1 VSKLH
6 VVFVHLNTKFPKH
19 LIANCYRMRSLFPE
33 VNLHILH
40 NTDSTLPDELGVA
53 IHKIETSTYE
63 SDFKN
68 HEWSRD
74 FRHGFWQSSLLR
86 ILVLEQFH
94 ELFPND
100 SILHVE
106 SDVIL
111 MSGFPFDKIAQLD
124 LPYWNSFGKKAD
136 VGALIYSPRMS
147 YTKLLVAS
155 LRKAVNANHQIT
167 DMTALN
173 FVRNESPDVFKV
185 FPTSYLDASFET
197 IPFIFD
203 GAVLGMWL
211 FGQDPRNHYGFQPR
225 FLNLTESLYSIVR
238 GSVHLSDA
246 GLLTLR
252 EGSEV
257 SQIVSLHLHCKD
269 TRLFEA
275 NSTLF
280 KRRVRSSSK
289 RIHVVLFKPSVFF
302 KLTIEAIKQNELR
315 GFVYNFPLLGRLLRI
330 IRGTTRA
337 AKKSFALLI
346 GK

>member
-1 VSKLH
+1 MSKLH

-19 LIANCYRMRSLFPE
+19 LLANCHRMRSLFPE
-33 VNLHILH
+33 VDLHILH
-40 NTDSTLPDELGVA
+40 NTDNTLPDELGVA
-53 IHKIETSTYE
+53 IHKVDTSTFE

-111 MSGFPFDKIAQLD
+111 MSGFPFDKITQLD
-124 LPYWNSFGKKAD
+124 LPYWNSFGNKAD
-136 VGALIYSPRMS
+136 VGALIYSPTMS
-147 YTKLLVAS
+147 YTKLLVAC
-155 LRKAVNANHQIT
+155 LRKAVTANSQIT

-173 FVRNESPDVFKV
+173 FIRNGNPDVFKL
-185 FPTSYLDASFET
+185 FPTSHLDESFGT

-225 FLNLTESLYSIVR
+225 FLNLTESRYGIVR
-238 GSVHLSDA
+238 GSVHLNEA
-246 GLLTLR
+246 GILTLR
-252 EGSEV
+252 EGSKV

-269 TRLFEA
+269 IRLFEA
-275 NSTLF
+275 DSALF
-280 KRRVRSSSK
+280 KRRVRSASK
-289 RIHVVLFKPSVFF
+289 RIHLVLFKPRVFL

-315 GFVYNFPLLGRLLRI
+315 GFGYNFPLLGRLLRM
-330 IRGTTRA
+330 IRGAARA
-337 AKKSFALLI
+337 TKKSFALLI